1 MFKLDE
7 LNVIED
13 DIRKDASKFIPIWSN
28 QVEAEKNL
36 KKYRKGF
43 EEIKQ
48 KYEKALVDSSTL
60 KGVLF
65 E

>member
-28 QVEAEKNL
+28 QVDAEKNL

-43 EEIKQ
+43 EEVK
-48 KYEKALVDSSTL
+48 
-60 KGVLF
+60 
-65 E
+65 

>member
-13 DIRKDASKFIPIWSN
+13 DIRKDASRFIPIWRN
-28 QVEAEKNL
+28 QKYAEKNL

-43 EEIKQ
+43 EEVKQ
-48 KYEKALVDSSTL
+48 KYEKTLGESSALKSA
-60 KGVLF
+60 LF

>member
-1 MFKLDE
+1 LFNLDE

-13 DIRKDASKFIPIWSN
+13 DIIKDASRFIPIWSN